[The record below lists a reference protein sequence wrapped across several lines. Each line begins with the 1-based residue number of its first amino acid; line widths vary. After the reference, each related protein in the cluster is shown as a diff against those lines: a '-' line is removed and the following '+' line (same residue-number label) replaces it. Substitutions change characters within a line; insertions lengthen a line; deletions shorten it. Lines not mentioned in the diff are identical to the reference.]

1 MKPLA
6 IIPARG
12 GSKRIFRKNIKKING
27 TPALS
32 IQITNLLE
40 MSIFENVIVSTDDY
54 EIASISKESGA
65 TVAIRNKKELSD
77 DFTPSEDVVRDLIFQ
92 NQLDKSLQPIFC
104 IYPLALLLGESELI
118 KALEIHEKFSNN
130 FVISAGI
137 VEPSPLRHT
146 FTLKN
151 ESIKI
156 LFPENNIKRSQDLE
170 VTYFDAGMFYLATGK
185 IWVDKSK
192 YWYEN
197 NSKLVVVSK
206 EDAIDVDTL
215 EDFTRLEKRF
225 IEKHRGTI

>member
-65 TVAIRNKKELSD
+65 TVTIRSNKKLSD
-77 DFTPSEDVVRDLIFQ
+77 DFTPSEEVVRDLIFQ

-104 IYPLALLLGESELI
+104 IYPLALLLGKSELK

-215 EDFTRLEKRF
+215 EDFARLEKRL